1 MPEPSVSEEA
11 ARIAV
16 AARKRFAS
24 VRDDPEGRYSL
35 AESFYAAHPVPGPD
49 WYGRSELAFMRWE
62 IERGVLGPPGD
73 TKRPGSP
80 WWRKVNEQI
89 LRDAVEGGMLADAGI
104 TSDEAVSATRWAKYL
119 ADPSPL
125 SWYRAH
131 NSSVVAG
138 YVKAAT
144 LATRELPAE
153 QFLMNLVLARVLFAQ
168 ALAEEAI
175 FAVGDHPLL
184 AALLSDPRLPAVGV
198 AMQVP
203 DFYPSSYPLDAMDA
217 DVLSRRAH
225 SHDDDALAVIDK
237 DPCSNIEEL
246 FVFAAK
252 SLGEPELGRFLDRGL
267 ACYPHGLIGEPAVDG
282 PRLWLP
288 WLAERHS
295 EDEGRWTDELLDRM
309 RHRADPEADTV
320 VARYFEETAGA
331 AAAPAP
337 HDFFRQLAA
346 NTELPREECSPAVI
360 EYLEESPALPSWVD
374 PVRLRLGE
382 DFFGRWGL
390 YVPLVLICSS
400 LPECYGAAKG
410 VQVLHLTARL
420 ASDTRRRVVETAQM
434 VLDVMA
440 PGGMDVG
447 ADGYRAVRRVRLM
460 HAGVRYLIQ
469 NDPRVARTAE
479 AAAGP
484 RWSPE
489 WGLPINLEDLAGTL
503 TTFSWSVI
511 TGLRSLGVPVTSG
524 EADAYL
530 HAWNIVGAM
539 LGVREELLVR
549 DMADAEALTRR
560 IRERQWGP
568 SPEGAAMT
576 RSLVA
581 MLDESR
587 PGRVIPGFSGT
598 MIRHF
603 VGDDLADHLEVP
615 RPSRARSVL
624 RRASV
629 AAIAAGFAQQHSR
642 IVRRLAGTVSRG
654 LLRSYTTFDRG
665 GARPSFAIPTSLE
678 ATWNVAPRLPRR

>member
-1 MPEPSVSEEA
+1 MPEPSVLGEA

-24 VRDDPEGRYSL
+24 VSDDPEGRYSL
-35 AESFYAAHPVPGPD
+35 AESFYTTHPVPGPD

-62 IERGVLGPPGD
+62 IDRGVLNPPGD

-89 LRDAVEGGMLADAGI
+89 LRDAVEGGMLADAGV
-104 TSDEAVSATRWAKYL
+104 TSEDAPTATRWAQYL
-119 ADPSPL
+119 ADPAPL

-168 ALAEEAI
+168 ALAEEAG

-184 AALLSDPRLPAVGV
+184 AALLSDPRLPAVGI

-225 SHDDDALAVIDK
+225 THDDDALAAIDQ

-246 FVFAAK
+246 FVFATK
-252 SLGEPELGRFLDRGL
+252 SLDEPELGRFIDRGL
-267 ACYPHGLIGEPAVDG
+267 ACYPHGLIREASAGG

-288 WLAERHS
+288 WLARRRS
-295 EDEGRWTDELLDRM
+295 VDEGRWTDELLDRM

-320 VARYFEETAGA
+320 VARYFDETAGA
-331 AAAPAP
+331 GP
-337 HDFFRQLAA
+337 HHFFRQLAA

-360 EYLEESPALPSWVD
+360 EYLDEDPPLPRWAD
-374 PVRLRLGE
+374 PEKMRLGE
-382 DFFGRWGL
+382 EFFGRWGL

-420 ASDTRRRVVETAQM
+420 ASDTRRRIVETAQM

-440 PGGMDVG
+440 PGGMEVG
-447 ADGYRAVRRVRLM
+447 ADGYRTVRRVRLM
-460 HAGVRYLIQ
+460 HAGVRYLIRH
-469 NDPRVARTAE
+469 DPRVARTAD
-479 AAAGP
+479 ATTGT
-484 RWSPE
+484 RWSPD
-489 WGLPINLEDLAGTL
+489 WGLPINQEDLAGTL

-511 TGLRSLGVPVTSG
+511 TGLRSLGVPIRAD

-530 HAWNIVGAM
+530 HVWNVVGAM
-539 LGVREELLVR
+539 LGVREGLLVR
-549 DMADAEALTRR
+549 DAYDAEALTRR

-568 SPEGAAMT
+568 SPEGVEMT
-576 RSLVA
+576 RALVE

-587 PGRVIPGFSGT
+587 PARIIPGFSGT
-598 MIRHF
+598 MIRRF
-603 VGDDLADHLEVP
+603 VGDELADHLEVP
-615 RPSRARSVL
+615 RPIRGRSFL
-624 RRASV
+624 RKASLAV
-629 AAIAAGFAQQHSR
+629 IAAGFAQQHSR
-642 IVRRLAGTVSRG
+642 VVREMAGPVSRA

-665 GARPSFAIPTSLE
+665 GVRPSFAIPTRLE